1 MSGNSTATIIIAIC
15 ILGGLLFL
23 GPLMTLTKRVDDV
36 TQENVRLIV
45 EEFTTDVANTGKL
58 TKAKYQ
64 NFEDKLA
71 ATGNTYDI
79 ELELYELDENPNEK
93 VAQANY
99 SKIGENVYVTSY
111 TTQILPQIGIKTG
124 NETVNSG
131 NDTLYLDQ
139 GDIFAVKVKNSNS
152 TASQDLKSN
161 FLNFSNAGEEVIKAS
176 SSKMCTVNGAN

>member
-1 MSGNSTATIIIAIC
+1 MSGSSTPTIIIAIC

-23 GPLMTLTKRVDDV
+23 FPLITLTERVDNV
-36 TQENVRLIV
+36 TQENVRLIC

-58 TKAKYQ
+58 TRSKYQ

-71 ATGNTYDI
+71 ATGNTYEI
-79 ELELYELDENPNEK
+79 ELELYELDENPGK
-93 VAQANY
+93 KTAQTNY

-124 NETVNSG
+124 SETVDSG

-139 GDIFAVKVKNSNS
+139 GDIFAVKVKNANS
-152 TASQDLKSN
+152 TSNQVIKSN
-161 FLNFSNAGEEVIKAS
+161 FLNFSNAGEEAIKAS
-176 SSKMCTVNGAN
+176 SSKMCTVNGSN